1 MIPSCLPMLNYG
13 TELLFFLF
21 RCCVLFRSVT
31 PHQKKFPIKAARI
44 LFMLFG
50 RCSDEIPVN
59 FVVEHILPAG
69 LVWFVLLEKDERE
82 NVMSVKLSCVENASF
97 YVTLVHY
104 SAYVMQT

>member
-1 MIPSCLPMLNYG
+1 
-13 TELLFFLF
+13 
-21 RCCVLFRSVT
+21 
-31 PHQKKFPIKAARI
+31 
-44 LFMLFG
+44 MLFG

-69 LVWFVLLEKDERE
+69 LLFFVLLEKDERK